1 MDHAAAVAGVDAAAG
16 SKRVTPR
23 SAAAVVEWTAPSK
36 TEAWQPVYSC

>member
-23 SAAAVVEWTAPSK
+23 SAAVAEWTAPSK
-36 TEAWQPVYSC
+36 KEAWQPVYSC